1 MKTRNLLL
9 GSLALIMTP
18 VAYADGDL
26 SRENVQTVVLEMGT
40 NTGGMYFKPNHLE
53 LKTGQAYKLVLRNVD
68 KIKHEVDAGEFIEKI
83 YTRKVEVKNKQG
95 GLVAE
100 IKGSIREIEIG
111 PMAEVEWY
119 VVPVQP
125 GKNMEMICALKG
137 HKEAGMHGTI
147 TVK

>member
-9 GSLALIMTP
+9 GSLALIITP

-53 LKTGQAYKLVLRNVD
+53 LKTGQAYKL
-68 KIKHEVDAGEFIEKI
+68 KHEVDAGEFIEKI